1 MKIIL
6 TESQLKKVQSEQ
18 IQYVGK
24 TPVSIN
30 KPFPKVPIK
39 PLEPWQTFIKA
50 VSIHLHEIHNG
61 PQYADQI
68 VKQILKDCNDFLAKK
83 EIK

>member
-50 VSIHLHEIHNG
+50 VSIHLHISAKRLSRQFAHG
-61 PQYADQI
+61 RG
-68 VKQILKDCNDFLAKK
+68 FLSSALFATGLRR
-83 EIK
+83 